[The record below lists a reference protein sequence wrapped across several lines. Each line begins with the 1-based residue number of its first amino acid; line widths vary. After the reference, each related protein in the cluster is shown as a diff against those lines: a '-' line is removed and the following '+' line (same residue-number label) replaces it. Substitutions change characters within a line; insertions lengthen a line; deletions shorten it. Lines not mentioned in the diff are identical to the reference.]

1 MRDRLKLELA
11 ELQVSA
17 CVKCV
22 CIIKTSAK
30 SIYIYIYWDVFLTI
44 IATSTLQ
51 LDGAGDDVVKFILT
65 GN

>member
-1 MRDRLKLELA
+1 MLNVFVLLKLVQNL
-11 ELQVSA
+11 
-17 CVKCV
+17 C
-22 CIIKTSAK
+22 
-30 SIYIYIYWDVFLTI
+30 IYIFFWDVFLTI

>member
-1 MRDRLKLELA
+1 MLNVFVLLKLVQNL
-11 ELQVSA
+11 
-17 CVKCV
+17 
-22 CIIKTSAK
+22 
-30 SIYIYIYWDVFLTI
+30 YIYIFFFWDVFLTI